1 MRNGNTREES
11 TNWMSINDGTQS
23 GCEDFQNLKHLKPN
37 IQLGCLTPT
46 DPLDSLDKAFNDTL
60 TAYGPSKGLEAIVDS
75 LATLCVPPASKA
87 KANKSDACQIACS
100 SAFSYMRRK
109 PINYT
114 IQTPCGPTQGS

>member
-1 MRNGNTREES
+1 MRNGNTLEES
-11 TNWMSINDGTQS
+11 TNWISLNGGPQS

-75 LATLCVPPASKA
+75 LATLLRSTSQRGKC
-87 KANKSDACQIACS
+87 
-100 SAFSYMRRK
+100 
-109 PINYT
+109 
-114 IQTPCGPTQGS
+114 